1 MDLTMLHAAR
11 DYTETVWPLQ
21 ESAMTRRFPIRAAFV
36 VASLTASS
44 AFAQL
49 HPPSPET
56 DMYAPQNSTALMPDA
71 PLGSQYPSHGNAQAG
86 ELNLNPSDPRAQ
98 LVNGLPNNASSGGYG
113 SPLAGS
119 KANVP
124 PQN

>member
-1 MDLTMLHAAR
+1 MKVSIPRCT
-11 DYTETVWPLQ
+11 
-21 ESAMTRRFPIRAAFV
+21 
-36 VASLTASS
+36 SLTFALAATLAAPA

-49 HPPSPET
+49 HPSPET
-56 DMYAPQNSTALMPDA
+56 DMYAPQNSTKLMPNA

-98 LVNGLPNNASSGGYG
+98 LVNGLPNNANSGGYG
-113 SPLAGS
+113 SPLAGN

-124 PQN
+124 ASN

>member
-1 MDLTMLHAAR
+1 MNVRLCVFTGLLLA
-11 DYTETVWPLQ
+11 
-21 ESAMTRRFPIRAAFV
+21 
-36 VASLTASS
+36 ASS

-49 HPPSPET
+49 HSPSAET
-56 DMYAPQNSTALMPDA
+56 DMSAPQNNPKLMPDA
-71 PLGSQYPSHGNAQAG
+71 PLGSQYPTHGNAQAG

-98 LVNGLPNNASSGGYG
+98 LVNGLPNNANSGGYG
-113 SPLAGS
+113 SPLAGN